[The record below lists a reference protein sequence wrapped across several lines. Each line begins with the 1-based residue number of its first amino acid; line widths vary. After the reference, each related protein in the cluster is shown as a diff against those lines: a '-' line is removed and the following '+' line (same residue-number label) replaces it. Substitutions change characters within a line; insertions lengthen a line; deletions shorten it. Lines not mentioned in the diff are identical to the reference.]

1 MSPQADWQAANSA
14 FLSDA
19 LSWLRARLGGTN
31 EGHSAPKP
39 RDAPQWAA
47 KKPDAPNTPALQQLA
62 YRFGLSV
69 FETQVLLFCVA
80 VELDPVIAQLCSRAH
95 SDAQTQ
101 QPSFAVCLSLFDQ
114 PSWDALSPERPL
126 RFWRLIDLAPP
137 GRVPFTAT
145 PLRADERIVNF
156 IKGLNHLDE
165 RVSAFL
171 APAGVDALAEHALP
185 PSQRVVADELAAIW
199 RGTERPVT
207 MLTGPD
213 PDSKLLVARH
223 AAHELGLH
231 LCRLPTDLLPQ
242 HVGDIDT
249 FERLWRR
256 ESILM
261 PLALYID
268 AEEQDMAET
277 SSPMLRRLLTRLS
290 GAVAV
295 ATREGWPSARQT
307 RILPVAKPSRPEQEV
322 LWCAALG
329 NGARPA
335 ARELASHFSLAGQ
348 AITFLARAATGQQGE
363 RISAGSD
370 SALWQACR
378 EMLRP
383 RLDKLAHRVDARAGW
398 RDIVLP
404 DEQMQLLRQ
413 IVGQVRHR
421 ARIYDDWGFAARSSR
436 GLGISVLFAGESGTG
451 KTLAAEVI
459 ANALRLDLY
468 RIDLSGV
475 VSKYIGE
482 TEKNLR
488 RLFEAAEDGGA
499 ILFFDEADALFG
511 KRSEVKDS
519 HDRYANI
526 EINYLLQRIEAYQG
540 LAILATNLRSALDSA
555 FLRRLRFV
563 VNFPYPA
570 RAERREIWIRAF
582 PASAETG
589 TLDHDRLARL
599 NLTGGNIA
607 TVALNAAFLA
617 AGEGSRVEMRHVLAA
632 SRSEYIKLD
641 RPMNEADFRLP
652 ADAVGQQAA

>member
-1 MSPQADWQAANSA
+1 MSPQMDWQAANSA

-19 LSWLRARLGGTN
+19 LAWLRDRLSGAD
-31 EGHSAPKP
+31 EKRPRAKP
-39 RDAPQWAA
+39 HDAPQWAA
-47 KKPDAPNTPALQQLA
+47 KKPDAPNAPALHQLA
-62 YRFGLSV
+62 YRFALSV
-69 FETQVLLFCVA
+69 FETQVLLFCAA
-80 VELDPVIAQLCSRAH
+80 VELDPAIAQLCSRAQP
-95 SDAQTQ
+95 DAQTQ

-126 RFWRLIDLAPP
+126 RFWRLIELAPSIRLP
-137 GRVPFTAT
+137 LTAT
-145 PLRADERIVNF
+145 PLRADDRIVNF

-171 APAGVDALAEHALP
+171 VPAGADGLTENVLP
-185 PSQRVVADELAAIW
+185 PSQRAVADELSTAW
-199 RGTERPVT
+199 RGRDRPVI
-207 MLTGPD
+207 MLSGPD

-223 AAHELGLH
+223 AAHSHGLH
-231 LCRLPTDLLPQ
+231 LCRLPADLLPQ
-242 HVGDIDT
+242 HMGDIDT

-290 GAVAV
+290 GAVAIG
-295 ATREGWPSARQT
+295 TREAWPSARQT
-307 RILPVAKPSRPEQEV
+307 RILPVAKPNRPEQEV
-322 LWCAALG
+322 LWRAALG
-329 NGARPA
+329 NDSEAVARD
-335 ARELASHFSLAGQ
+335 LASHFSLPGP
-348 AITFLARAATGQQGE
+348 AITLLAGTTALPRGEHTLAARDG
-363 RISAGSD
+363 
-370 SALWQACR
+370 ALWQACR
-378 EMLRP
+378 DMLRP
-383 RLDKLAHRVDARAGW
+383 RLDKLAQRVEARATW
-398 RDIVLP
+398 EDIVLP
-404 DEQMQLLRQ
+404 DEQMQILQQ

-421 ARIYDDWGFAARSSR
+421 ARIYDDWGFAGRSSR

-459 ANALRLDLY
+459 ANALGLDLY

-563 VNFPYPA
+563 VSFPYPA
-570 RAERREIWIRAF
+570 RAERRQIWLRAF
-582 PASAETG
+582 PAAAETG
-589 TLDHDRLARL
+589 SLDHDRLARL

-617 AGEGSRVEMRHVLAA
+617 AGEDSRVEMRHVLAA
-632 SRSEYIKLD
+632 CRNEYVKLD

-652 ADAVGQQAA
+652 ADPVGQQAA